1 ASAITFVVGDV
12 GISGTLAV
20 TNSFLGAI
28 LSPSDVSLSAA
39 GFWIQTTNN
48 IIAGTVLLLNTSIH
62 VAVSSAPGVLA
73 QGVTWGGALWDV
85 AADTLFIGGNGAWNV
100 TRCALDVQTSLVA
113 ATNAVGVYIRGV
125 LSLYGTAQF
134 MIDQTSVHVLTDHD
148 EDSGVAEGVHF
159 GFVRLT
165 RGSTVTFMDSTWNV
179 TSLVGNAT
187 MLYVPINGRFPSLFL
202 LYRNKVYVNAPTA
215 NTTASFMITYGVM
228 TMESQMLI
236 HSNTIEVLTNATDS
250 ITIAP
255 VGVRVSSMEATIDPV
270 VTSQLLYGG
279 TLDDGMFNIS
289 IGGSFSLVDSN
300 FTFGDALLPIAV
312 DGPLDIIFNLYPGCF
327 MQLQGLR
334 LTGGPGVVLLS
345 RSFVKVFPTE
355 VNGYSFTLGCLGVN
369 DDYPA
374 NILSQYMYNDVL
386 DVITAVPYCDC
397 ATSASALGTATTI
410 SGIYPNCVFTC
421 QRASSNP
428 ISLLRERCAAPTFF
442 SVSATITTKTMPPVQ
457 TATTY
462 TDFISE
468 TKRSL
473 TLSNSTTLPQT
484 TSPIPSKSLSV
495 PLTPTVK
502 LTPSPT
508 LIASP
513 SRTKTL
519 KPNTFSHSL
528 SASRE
533 VSATKSRSLLPSQT
547 HDLNLTDSISMSL
560 SVSHSRSQL
569 QATISKELTRLTMF
583 LSPSKGSQTP
593 TDTLTFELN
602 VTKTRYG
609 HSRTLTFP
617 VPPPPFNFLVQS
629 QALGFLTLALTS
641 ISTILSSNPT
651 VILTQ
656 FVAVMGQIYLTSDN
670 AYQRTLPMA
679 YILSPFWDY
688 SKVVVAVANVLIILG
703 VVVIHFLLSKFDVV
717 GKIRGAPSVETVPSD
732 PPRVVVPS
740 DDNNDEEHDKKN
752 QSTTSSERK
761 PPSSV
766 FAGPVVV
773 QAEWVAAHFPELSF
787 SLALVLY
794 QGVVAAAF
802 NIFFHESGASFV
814 IGTMC
819 LLFTIAL
826 PLVEYWILYGFLKV
840 SMPPFTRVAY
850 SSSASWW
857 GRALPSGYWARCRAY
872 ASFGRIFNTMTD
884 LGVKFTAYIFVV
896 VLLVNAVAAVYASD
910 QSERNGQY
918 GVLGVLFLAGGLFRR
933 SRGRCPSADCD
944 YRSDPLVQRH
954 VRHRHLVLGRA
965 RCAL

>member
-1 ASAITFVVGDV
+1 MNAKPRRLRDAVQPVFLATACFVLISSFPLAVVASECASPTPTSSSLSVASCSVSTADLVVDVGQLGVGVAGSTRTVSVTNIDLAGHALIIAGWLASNPVDIARVDTHSMTISVTGVRGFGRLIVSGNFPNLTTFTIASTSIALNTSIAASVASATYGCSSATTISSAMCVVAPSLTYPLSIGSDVTLTNTWDPIVGHSTYSGSVAVASAITFVVGNV
-12 GISGTLAV
+12 GISGTVAV
-20 TNSFLGAI
+20 TNSLLGTI
-28 LSPSDVSLSAA
+28 LSPGDVSLSAA

-48 IIAGTVLLLNTSIH
+48 MIAGTVLLLNTSIH

-165 RGSTVTFMDSTWNV
+165 RGSMVTFMDSTWNV

-202 LYRNKVYVNAPTA
+202 LYRNKVHVNAPTA

-355 VNGYSFTLGCLGVN
+355 VNGYSFALGCLGVN

-410 SGIYPNCVFTC
+410 SGVYPNCVFTC

-473 TLSNSTTLPQT
+473 TLSNSTTLPHT

-513 SRTKTL
+513 SRTKT
-519 KPNTFSHSL
+519 
-528 SASRE
+528 
-533 VSATKSRSLLPSQT
+533 
-547 HDLNLTDSISMSL
+547 
-560 SVSHSRSQL
+560 
-569 QATISKELTRLTMF
+569 
-583 LSPSKGSQTP
+583 
-593 TDTLTFELN
+593 
-602 VTKTRYG
+602 
-609 HSRTLTFP
+609 
-617 VPPPPFNFLVQS
+617 
-629 QALGFLTLALTS
+629 
-641 ISTILSSNPT
+641 
-651 VILTQ
+651 
-656 FVAVMGQIYLTSDN
+656 
-670 AYQRTLPMA
+670 
-679 YILSPFWDY
+679 
-688 SKVVVAVANVLIILG
+688 
-703 VVVIHFLLSKFDVV
+703 
-717 GKIRGAPSVETVPSD
+717 
-732 PPRVVVPS
+732 
-740 DDNNDEEHDKKN
+740 
-752 QSTTSSERK
+752 
-761 PPSSV
+761 
-766 FAGPVVV
+766 
-773 QAEWVAAHFPELSF
+773 
-787 SLALVLY
+787 
-794 QGVVAAAF
+794 
-802 NIFFHESGASFV
+802 
-814 IGTMC
+814 
-819 LLFTIAL
+819 
-826 PLVEYWILYGFLKV
+826 
-840 SMPPFTRVAY
+840 
-850 SSSASWW
+850 
-857 GRALPSGYWARCRAY
+857 
-872 ASFGRIFNTMTD
+872 
-884 LGVKFTAYIFVV
+884 
-896 VLLVNAVAAVYASD
+896 
-910 QSERNGQY
+910 
-918 GVLGVLFLAGGLFRR
+918 
-933 SRGRCPSADCD
+933 
-944 YRSDPLVQRH
+944 
-954 VRHRHLVLGRA
+954 
-965 RCAL
+965 